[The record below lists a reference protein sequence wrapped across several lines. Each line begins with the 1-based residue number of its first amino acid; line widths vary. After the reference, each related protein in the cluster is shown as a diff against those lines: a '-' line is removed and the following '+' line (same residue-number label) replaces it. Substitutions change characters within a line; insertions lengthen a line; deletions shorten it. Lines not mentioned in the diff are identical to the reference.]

1 VATIAAWFVVSWRP
15 GPPRLGGD
23 IAAMLRF
30 GGTIT
35 LNTLVIYATYNLE
48 KVLLGRYWGPDALGL
63 YGRAYQLIYLPTSAL
78 NAAIGGVAFSA
89 LSRLQHDPHRFRSY
103 FIKGYAL
110 VVSLTL
116 PTTLFAALFAADII
130 RIALGP
136 KWMDAVPI
144 FQLLAPTI
152 LIFGIINPLAWL
164 LQSVGL
170 QQRSLKIAL
179 VLSPIVISAYL
190 AGMPY
195 GPTGIAL
202 AYSVALAL
210 WLVPHVLWC
219 VHGTPVSAT
228 DLFQAAGR
236 PLLAGV
242 VAAAMAAAA
251 HSLVAPM
258 GSSLVNVMVAGATM
272 ALAYLFLLLFVFG
285 QKAFYLDLLRGLKA
299 APVIRNEAG
308 PVG

>member
-1 VATIAAWFVVSWRP
+1 
-15 GPPRLGGD
+15 
-23 IAAMLRF
+23 
-30 GGTIT
+30 
-35 LNTLVIYATYNLE
+35 
-48 KVLLGRYWGPDALGL
+48 
-63 YGRAYQLIYLPTSAL
+63 
-78 NAAIGGVAFSA
+78 
-89 LSRLQHDPHRFRSY
+89 
-103 FIKGYAL
+103 
-110 VVSLTL
+110 
-116 PTTLFAALFAADII
+116 
-130 RIALGP
+130 
-136 KWMDAVPI
+136 
-144 FQLLAPTI
+144 